1 MHSEKREK
9 IIKRMFDDAKA
20 GGYKLDPEMVI
31 ERLNPGFSRRMEEKE
46 RRFQEERQR
55 KIDRFFR
62 NKKERIQSNFKGKL
76 QNLLE
81 GTSVMIDFSSENYIL
96 TVNSLPYGDC
106 IAASHYFPIDD
117 TLKPYMEHVKII
129 GKIPYRQVHTIY
141 TEFNQD
147 QYIDKLKKTLYI
159 LLKDELP
166 SKCNVEIYSTQY
178 HYPVYG
184 KPYSIGGGCSY
195 GPQFACDVISEN
207 YTYTITVYIT
217 YQNS

>member
-1 MHSEKREK
+1 MIREK
-9 IIKRMFDDAKA
+9 KLKIVERMMDAAKA
-20 GGYKLDPEMVI
+20 GGYKLDSDMVL
-31 ERLNPGFSRRMEEKE
+31 ERLNPGISRRLEEQD
-46 RRFQEERQR
+46 RRFQEEEQR

-106 IAASHYFPIDD
+106 ITWSHYFLIDD
-117 TLKPYMEHVKII
+117 TLKPYMEHVKIL

-141 TEFNQD
+141 TEFNRD
-147 QYIDKLKKTLYI
+147 EYIDALKKILYI

-166 SKCNVEIYSTQY
+166 SKCNVGIYSTQD

-207 YTYTITVYIT
+207 YTYRITVCIT